1 MDPEANIAEQLAIA
15 NRIVNDPDYPGYGDI
30 YGDANRLSELVIEFH
45 AWVRNG
51 PPVRTGTAFWGAL
64 REGVRIVKDWIRSKR
79 KGRL

>member
-51 PPVRTGTAFWGAL
+51 PPVEPRRAFGTHI